1 MIGGRNAFMIVAET
15 YETFAEAVL
24 KKLVTE
30 IAAAP
35 AEGGARATP

>member
-1 MIGGRNAFMIVAET
+1 MIVAET

-30 IAAAP
+30 IAEAP
-35 AEGGARATP
+35 AAGEARATP

>member
-1 MIGGRNAFMIVAET
+1 MIVAET

-30 IAAAP
+30 IAIL
-35 AEGGARATP
+35 GGEPTRPSTE

>member
-1 MIGGRNAFMIVAET
+1 MIVAET

-30 IAAAP
+30 IAVAP
-35 AEGGARATP
+35 AEGGPRATP